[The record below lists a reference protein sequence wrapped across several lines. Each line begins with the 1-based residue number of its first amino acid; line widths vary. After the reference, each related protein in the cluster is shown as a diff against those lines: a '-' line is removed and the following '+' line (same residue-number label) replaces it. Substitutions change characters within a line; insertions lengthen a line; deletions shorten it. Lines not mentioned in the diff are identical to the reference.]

1 LLSRIFIYPYTI
13 SSEELVNYHKLSS
26 GSNIL
31 PVTVPTTEQI
41 LLHRLLTAKNI
52 YPVTISSTEI
62 VSLHRLSP
70 GNANIRPFTL
80 PTEESILLHKL
91 DRTSAIRPVTI
102 ASTEIVNLHRL
113 VVGSAFIRPFTFEEG
128 FMGYHN
134 LKARA
139 WIYPFTIDDNSPIEG
154 PGAYLKYGQYIY
166 TNSSWPGQPG
176 YSPIHPEP
184 LAPQGLYAVAFIKPD
199 TLQTLEST
207 NIHSLQYN
215 ADIKPFE
222 ISSEESVNYHRLVAT
237 AFIRPSTIDT
247 LEAVNYHRLLALNF
261 IYPATII
268 SREKIN
274 FSEIDVTL
282 TNLVGYESGSVI
294 LLSEDGVT
302 GFTWSSES
310 YPRAEVVINGNI
322 LATGFAISSATGT
335 LSLSVPLE
343 ATDVLEVRLYS
354 TAVNRHKLFS
364 MAYIRPYT
372 IMSREFAGYHKLKI
386 PQFPG
391 FIHSWYVKVQTIESE
406 LNFRSES

>member
-1 LLSRIFIYPYTI
+1 
-13 SSEELVNYHKLSS
+13 
-26 GSNIL
+26 
-31 PVTVPTTEQI
+31 
-41 LLHRLLTAKNI
+41 
-52 YPVTISSTEI
+52 
-62 VSLHRLSP
+62 
-70 GNANIRPFTL
+70 
-80 PTEESILLHKL
+80 
-91 DRTSAIRPVTI
+91 
-102 ASTEIVNLHRL
+102 
-113 VVGSAFIRPFTFEEG
+113 
-128 FMGYHN
+128 
-134 LKARA
+134 
-139 WIYPFTIDDNSPIEG
+139 
-154 PGAYLKYGQYIY
+154 
-166 TNSSWPGQPG
+166 
-176 YSPIHPEP
+176 
-184 LAPQGLYAVAFIKPD
+184 
-199 TLQTLEST
+199 
-207 NIHSLQYN
+207 
-215 ADIKPFE
+215 
-222 ISSEESVNYHRLVAT
+222 
-237 AFIRPSTIDT
+237 
-247 LEAVNYHRLLALNF
+247 LLALNF